1 MRLGMRDNLSDHPQT
16 PWQDKGG
23 SGVAIIAEPDVV
35 FVHFLL
41 CMEIAPLSVYPV
53 AKQEEALT
61 AQCV

>member
-1 MRLGMRDNLSDHPQT
+1 MRDNLSDRPRHPGRIKEGAQ
-16 PWQDKGG
+16 WQLF
-23 SGVAIIAEPDVV
+23 AHNAEPDVV

-41 CMEIAPLSVYPV
+41 CMEIPPLSVYPV